1 MAMRIDTGSLSPQ
14 TAHETAHVEDALIE
28 RISNGVWVPGSRLPT
43 EDRLIAE
50 FGVDRLAIRTT
61 IQNLVQRGFVENRGK
76 GGRFITRPKITQE
89 LTELTSFVEDMQSV
103 GRNATATVIDHRIVA
118 ASEAVAKKLDI
129 PVGTIV
135 TRIQRVRLADQM
147 PLSFDETYLPRELGQ
162 KVIAENLE
170 AEPIFSILETK
181 CGVPLV
187 GAEYRL
193 ESVLADPDVAEA
205 LQIRE
210 RQPVFLIERT
220 SYSEGN
226 RPVDYEKLHYRGDQ
240 IQFVTWLARR
250 GGPVIHNVRGP
261 ARPYRKRESKSAG

>member
-1 MAMRIDTGSLSPQ
+1 MRTHTDRNYPQ
-14 TAHETAHVEDALIE
+14 SDYVEDALVE
-28 RISNGVWVPGSRLPT
+28 RISSGILVPGTRLPT
-43 EDRLIAE
+43 EDSLIAE
-50 FGVDRLAIRTT
+50 FGVDRNAIRAT
-61 IQNLVQRGFVENRGK
+61 IQSLVQRGLVENRGK

-103 GRNATATVIDHRIVA
+103 GRSATATVIDHRIVA
-118 ASEAVAKKLDI
+118 ATEAVAQKLSL

-135 TRIQRVRLADQM
+135 IRVQRVRLADQM
-147 PLSFDETYLPRELGQ
+147 PLSFDETYLPRELGE
-162 KVIAENLE
+162 KVIRQDLE
-170 AEPIFSILETK
+170 TEPIFSILETK

-193 ESVLADPDVAEA
+193 ESALADPDVAEA

-250 GGPVIHNVRGP
+250 GGTVMHNVRGP
-261 ARPYRKRESKSAG
+261 ARPYRKPAEKSAR

>member
-1 MAMRIDTGSLSPQ
+1 MRTHTDRNYPQ
-14 TAHETAHVEDALIE
+14 CDYVEDALVE
-28 RISNGVWVPGSRLPT
+28 RISSGILVPGTRLPT
-43 EDRLIAE
+43 EDSLIAE
-50 FGVDRLAIRTT
+50 FGVDRNAIRAT
-61 IQNLVQRGFVENRGK
+61 IQSLVQRGLVENRGK

-103 GRNATATVIDHRIVA
+103 GRSATATVIDHRIVA
-118 ASEAVAKKLDI
+118 ATEAVAQKLSL

-135 TRIQRVRLADQM
+135 IRVQRVRLADQM
-147 PLSFDETYLPRELGQ
+147 PLSFDETYLPRELGE
-162 KVIAENLE
+162 KVIKQDLE
-170 AEPIFSILETK
+170 TEPIFSILETK

-193 ESVLADPDVAEA
+193 ESALSDADVAEA

-250 GGPVIHNVRGP
+250 GGTVMHNVRGP
-261 ARPYRKRESKSAG
+261 ARPYRKPAEKSAR

>member
-1 MAMRIDTGSLSPQ
+1 MRADTHRHFPQ
-14 TAHETAHVEDALIE
+14 IAHVEDALVE
-28 RISNGVWVPGSRLPT
+28 RISSGVLIPGTRLPT
-43 EDRLIAE
+43 EDKLIAE
-50 FGVDRLAIRTT
+50 FGVDRMAIRTT

-76 GGRFITRPKITQE
+76 GGRFVTRPKIAQE
-89 LTELTSFVEDMQSV
+89 LTELTSFVEDMQAV
-103 GRNATATVIDHRIVA
+103 GRSATATVIDHRIVA
-118 ASEAVAKKLDI
+118 ATEAVAKKLSL

-135 TRIQRVRLADQM
+135 IRIQRVRLADQM
-147 PLSFDETYLPRELGQ
+147 PLSFDETYLPRELGE

-170 AEPIFSILETK
+170 TEPIFSILETK

-193 ESVLADPDVAEA
+193 ESALADPGVAEA

-220 SYSEGN
+220 SYSEGD

-250 GGPVIHNVRGP
+250 GGPVMHNVRGP
-261 ARPYRKRESKSAG
+261 AKSYRKSAGKPAR